1 MRWTNVIRGFFMGIT
16 EMLPGISSGTL
27 MLLLGIY
34 DQMLVSINQLFTKKY
49 KESLKFLI
57 PLVIGMGIAIVTMS
71 SVINYML
78 NEHATITHFFFL
90 GLVLGVVPM
99 MFKLGNYKVEF
110 KSIHYILMIVV
121 TIALFSLDYFV
132 GEKGTVENVQITG
145 ALLIW
150 MFISGF
156 LGASALIL
164 PGLSGAVILLMLGA
178 YPIVM
183 YSISE
188 FLSFDFSVFPVLM
201 ATGLGVLS
209 GVLLTSRILHYL
221 LKTYPYLMYALII
234 GLLIGSVFPIYNGM
248 PSSVSEWVFSTV
260 TFLLGLSI
268 SYYMSIKN
276 NTHTI

>member
-1 MRWTNVIRGFFMGIT
+1 
-16 EMLPGISSGTL
+16 
-27 MLLLGIY
+27 
-34 DQMLVSINQLFTKKY
+34 
-49 KESLKFLI
+49 
-57 PLVIGMGIAIVTMS
+57 
-71 SVINYML
+71 
-78 NEHATITHFFFL
+78 
-90 GLVLGVVPM
+90 
-99 MFKLGNYKVEF
+99 
-110 KSIHYILMIVV
+110 
-121 TIALFSLDYFV
+121 
-132 GEKGTVENVQITG
+132 
-145 ALLIW
+145 

-234 GLLIGSVFPIYNGM
+234 GLLVGSVFPIYNGM